1 MTHMTTPAAP
11 SAALSL
17 ARQLTDEATSPRGI
31 AYEVPPDHAQRQAA
45 HHGIGGEEI
54 REALDHIRRQ
64 RGA

>member
-31 AYEVPPDHAQRQAA
+31 AYEVPLDHAQRHAA
-45 HHGIGGEEI
+45 QRGIGGDEI
-54 REALDHIRRQ
+54 RAALDHIRRQ

>member
-31 AYEVPPDHAQRQAA
+31 AYEVPLDHAQRQAA
-45 HHGIGGEEI
+45 QHGIGGDEI
-54 REALDHIRRQ
+54 REDHIRRQ

>member
-1 MTHMTTPAAP
+1 MTHMQTPAP

-31 AYEVPPDHAQRQAA
+31 AYEVPFDHAQRRAA
-45 HHGIGGEEI
+45 ERGIGREEI
-54 REALDHIRRQ
+54 RAALDHVRRQ